1 MALHK
6 KAILG
11 EIHKVHNWEYPNAT
25 ARSAASGFTAE
36 DIGKV
41 AWQKDNDSF
50 WFLKSNS
57 PVVWQSFANDPS
69 IITEQDLIENIRT
82 AGVVELPTFV
92 YNNDGTCTVGTGQ
105 FSLYDNPSYRGVP
118 RTFIINGTDLSLT
131 DNSANY
137 ILASYNSGTPIY
149 EVVTSVPPTNT
160 TDSDRVPVYSILS

>member
-25 ARSAASGFTAE
+25 LRLAATGFVVE
-36 DIGKV
+36 DIGKGRCNR
-41 AWQKDNDSF
+41 KDNDSF

-69 IITEQDLIENIRT
+69 IITGQDLIENIRT
-82 AGVVELPTFV
+82 AGVVTLPTFV
-92 YNNDGTCTVGTGQ
+92 YNNDGTCTIGTGQ
-105 FSLYDNPSYRGVP
+105 YSLYDNPNYQGVP
-118 RTFIINGTDLSLT
+118 RTFIINGADLSLT

-137 ILASYNSGTPIY
+137 ILASYNSGTPVY
-149 EVVTSVPPTNT
+149 EVVTCNT
-160 TDSDRVPVYSILS
+160 SY